1 MAKWFGIVGY
11 EETKETSPGVWSKQ
25 ITEQQYYGD
34 TISNRWMNQSSN
46 NVNDDININNQ
57 ISIIADTFAYENFQH
72 IRYAEF
78 MGVKWNVSNVDVQY
92 PRLILTLG
100 GVYNE

>member
-1 MAKWFGIVGY
+1 MAKWFGVIGY
-11 EETKETSPGVWSKQ
+11 KETKETSPGVWSEQ
-25 ITEQQYYGD
+25 ITEQNYYGD

-46 NVNDDININNQ
+46 NVNDDVNVNNQ
-57 ISIIADTFAYENFQH
+57 ISIIADPFVYKNFQF

-78 MGVKWNVSNVDVQY
+78 MGVKWKVLNVEVQH